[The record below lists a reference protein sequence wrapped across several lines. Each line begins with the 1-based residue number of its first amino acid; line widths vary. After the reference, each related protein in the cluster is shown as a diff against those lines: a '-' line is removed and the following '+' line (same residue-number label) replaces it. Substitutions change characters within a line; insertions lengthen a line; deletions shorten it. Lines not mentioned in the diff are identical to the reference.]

1 MALIVKNRYS
11 KSYSFFNEKL
21 DNTNLRDLF
30 ILKNNEFV
38 KVKNFRNG
46 KLIKLYS
53 EDYDITTLN
62 KLKGNISSFLLNDYI
77 MLYRKTDNRLGIMSD
92 NRNLDNELQFKFD
105 EDLHHGKLNNIFFEI
120 DYRGLTI
127 NIMKK
132 YKFIRVKYS
141 DKKYLEIKYNCK
153 KIYFYENENRIMI
166 NNYVNFI

>member
-46 KLIKLYS
+46 KLIKLS
-53 EDYDITTLN
+53 DYNENNPILNKFKYGTLN

-127 NIMKK
+127 NR
-132 YKFIRVKYS
+132 F
-141 DKKYLEIKYNCK
+141 
-153 KIYFYENENRIMI
+153 
-166 NNYVNFI
+166 